1 MKRLLYIGNKLSNS
15 SSNIT
20 TIETLGNLLIEE
32 GHEVFFSSN
41 KTNKIVRIFDM
52 LLAVIRHRK
61 VDYVLIDTYSTLN
74 FYYAFFVSQLCRLLK
89 IKYIPI
95 LHGGNLPMRLKR
107 SPKKSKLLFK
117 HAHSC
122 ISPSQYL
129 KASFEDFGLTNI
141 TYIPNTIEIDNYPFL
156 SRTIDKP
163 RLLWVRSFKEIYNPL
178 MAIKVARQLADQG
191 LDVSLCMVG
200 PDGDGSYLYATS
212 LARELGVDVSFT
224 GKLPRKEWIDLSK
237 AYNIFINTSFFDNM
251 PVSLIEAMALG
262 LPVVSTN
269 VGGIPT
275 LVNHNEEALL
285 VDADNVIQMTKAV
298 KRLIDNPEFV
308 KTLTMAGRK
317 KAEEFDWLSIKRK
330 WQQILK

>member
-20 TIETLGNLLIEE
+20 TIETLGNLLIGE

-74 FYYAFFVSQLCRLLK
+74 FYYAFFVSQLCRLFG

-95 LHGGNLPMRLKR
+95 LHGGNLPARLKK
-107 SPKKSKLLFK
+107 SPRKSKLLFK

-129 KASFEDFGLTNI
+129 KTSFNDFGLTNI
-141 TYIPNTIEIDNYPFL
+141 VYIPNTIEIENYPFL
-156 SRTIDKP
+156 TRTVDKP

-178 MAIKVARQLADQG
+178 MAIKVAKQLADEG
-191 LDVSLCMVG
+191 FNVSLCMVG

-212 LARELGVDVSFT
+212 LVRELGMDVRFT
-224 GKLPRKEWIDLSK
+224 GKLPRKEWADLSK
-237 AYNIFINTSFFDNM
+237 EYNVFINTSYFDNM

-262 LPVVSTN
+262 LPVVTTN

-275 LVNHNEEALL
+275 LVKGGEDALL
-285 VDADNVIQMTKAV
+285 VEPDNVAQMTEAV
-298 KRLIDNPEFV
+298 KSLINTPE
-308 KTLTMAGRK
+308 LTKSLTNAARK
-317 KAEEFDWLSIKRK
+317 KAKEFDWLSIKEK